1 MKTSPYTCDLHAFL
15 QFQNEVEQGRSKFS
29 NGLTYILG
37 KKLLVLVHIYA
48 TTLVYLHVYD
58 LISFLGRYM
67 KHSVLNQ
74 LKNVSIWSFPG
85 ILRHNAVHLC
95 DGNYLFKNLSLSIFE
110 SIWEQFCHIWKFLD
124 IRTDFEFC
132 FSCHSHN
139 DISSGY
145 LVVLSIV
152 TW

>member
-1 MKTSPYTCDLHAFL
+1 M
-15 QFQNEVEQGRSKFS
+15 EQGRSKFS

-85 ILRHNAVHLC
+85 TYSGTLLYDCVMEIT
-95 DGNYLFKNLSLSIFE
+95 YLKTF
-110 SIWEQFCHIWKFLD
+110 H
-124 IRTDFEFC
+124 
-132 FSCHSHN
+132 
-139 DISSGY
+139 
-145 LVVLSIV
+145 
-152 TW
+152 